1 MGSINKA
8 GKLGRVNMREGRKV
22 SRMLKT
28 RGWIGWEGGVP
39 FGCGFAISKSP
50 RLGLTEV
57 FGHLF
62 EEGVVMWMGTG
73 GEFAEGDSGVANVGA
88 ASDVGIEEFTQE
100 GSVAKTL
107 LRGKEGMFR
116 SAFDGTSVLVYGS
129 YSFGREWD
137 GILGSGGF

>member
-1 MGSINKA
+1 MGEA
-8 GKLGRVNMREGRKV
+8 RGRIGRERGV
-22 SRMLKT
+22 S
-28 RGWIGWEGGVP
+28 
-39 FGCGFAISKSP
+39 FGS
-50 RLGLTEV
+50 GLAVGNAPGPGLAEV
-57 FGHLF
+57 FGNLF

-88 ASDVGIEEFTQE
+88 ASDVGIEEFSQE

-116 SAFDGTSVLVYGS
+116 SAFDGTSVLVHGS
-129 YSFGREWD
+129 DSFGREWD